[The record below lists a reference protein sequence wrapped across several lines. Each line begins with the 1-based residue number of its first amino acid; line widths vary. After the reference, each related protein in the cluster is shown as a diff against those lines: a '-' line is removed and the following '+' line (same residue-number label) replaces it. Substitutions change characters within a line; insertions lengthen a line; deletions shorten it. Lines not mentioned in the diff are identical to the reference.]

1 MITTGVSNDQKAIK
15 IFVVM
20 QAFSIF
26 QHQKIPFGGSKCSQ
40 FVRSKKN
47 PYFLYMYIKLH
58 AMRSGHNVLTIFGIY
73 SSLQQSHTSLD
84 FGIFG
89 EVGKYSGRDGKIRT
103 GSVYE
108 CCKTV
113 LICRVRATSN
123 TYPTVSIDKRRP
135 DSYSD
140 YHSCLMSPCM
150 QAGPFLGKK
159 LQC

>member
-1 MITTGVSNDQKAIK
+1 M
-15 IFVVM
+15 
-20 QAFSIF
+20 FSIR
-26 QHQKIPFGGSKCSQ
+26 KIQEKSLFPIYVHKATCNAIRSQ
-40 FVRSKKN
+40 CAH
-47 PYFLYMYIKLH
+47 YLWHL
-58 AMRSGHNVLTIFGIY
+58 LIFAA
-73 SSLQQSHTSLD
+73 SHTSLD

-108 CCKTV
+108 CCKTI

-135 DSYSD
+135 DSYTD

-150 QAGPFLGKK
+150 QSGPFLGKK
-159 LQC
+159 IQR